1 MLTEIVA
8 ILAGF
13 ALLIWAADRFVSG
26 AAAIAINLGVST
38 LVIGLTIVGLGTSA
52 PEILVSAIAAI
63 DGNPGLSIGNAIGS
77 NITNIGL
84 ILGITAL
91 VMPLSVASRT
101 LMREYPLLLGISLL
115 TMMLLL
121 DQHLGVMDGI
131 ILVALLVAV
140 IYLMYRTAR
149 QGADP
154 ELAKEIIA
162 EMPETMPTGK
172 AVLWLL
178 AGLVGML
185 IASRLLVWGAVEV
198 ARLIGVSDLII
209 GLTVVAIG
217 TSLPELATTITS
229 ALKNEPDLAIGNVL
243 GSNLFNLLAVLP
255 IAGLVAPGDISTEI
269 LLRDMPVM
277 LALTLAIAGVAWSR
291 KGTHEIARSDGIL
304 LLTGFLAYQG
314 WILYSV
320 LQST

>member
-26 AAAIAINLGVST
+26 AAAIATNLGVST

-52 PEILVSAIAAI
+52 PEILVSTIASI
-63 DGNPGLSIGNAIGS
+63 DGNPGLAIGNAIGS

-101 LMREYPLLLGISLL
+101 LMREYPLLLGVSLL
-115 TMMLLL
+115 SLVLVL
-121 DQHLGVMDGI
+121 DEHLGVMDGV
-131 ILVALLVAV
+131 ILIVLLTGV

-149 QGADP
+149 QGADA
-154 ELAKEIIA
+154 ELAREIIA

-172 AVLWLL
+172 AVLWLIVGL
-178 AGLVGML
+178 AAMI
-185 IASRLLVWGAVEV
+185 IASRLLVWGAVEI
-198 ARLIGVSDLII
+198 ASLLGVSDLVI
-209 GLTVVAIG
+209 GLTIVAIG
-217 TSLPELATTITS
+217 TSLPELATSITS
-229 ALKNEPDLAIGNVL
+229 ALKNEADLAIGNIL

-255 IAGLVAPGDISTEI
+255 VAALIAPGQISAEI
-269 LLRDMPVM
+269 PLRDIPVM

-304 LLTGFLAYQG
+304 LLVGFLAYEG
-314 WILYSV
+314 WIVYSV
-320 LQST
+320 MESA

>member
-26 AAAIAINLGVST
+26 AAAIATNLGVST
-38 LVIGLTIVGLGTSA
+38 LVVGLTIVGLGTSA

-115 TMMLLL
+115 TMVLLL

-131 ILVALLVAV
+131 ILIVLLIGV

-149 QGADP
+149 KGADA
-154 ELAKEIIA
+154 ELAREIIA
-162 EMPETMPTGK
+162 EMPETMPTAK

-178 AGLVGML
+178 AGLVGMI

-217 TSLPELATTITS
+217 TSLPELATSITS
-229 ALKNEPDLAIGNVL
+229 ALKNEADLAIGNVL

-255 IAGLVAPGDISTEI
+255 IAGLVVPGDISSEI
-269 LLRDMPVM
+269 PLRDMPVM

-314 WILYSV
+314 WIVYSV
-320 LQST
+320 LQSA

>member
-77 NITNIGL
+77 NITNLGL

-217 TSLPELATTITS
+217 TSLPELATTITLS
-229 ALKNEPDLAIGNVL
+229 LIH
-243 GSNLFNLLAVLP
+243 
-255 IAGLVAPGDISTEI
+255 I
-269 LLRDMPVM
+269 
-277 LALTLAIAGVAWSR
+277 
-291 KGTHEIARSDGIL
+291 
-304 LLTGFLAYQG
+304 
-314 WILYSV
+314 
-320 LQST
+320 

>member
-1 MLTEIVA
+1 MLTEVVA

-13 ALLIWAADRFVSG
+13 AVLIWAADRFVSG
-26 AAAIAINLGVST
+26 AAAIATNFGVST
-38 LVIGLTIVGLGTSA
+38 LVVGLTIVGLGTSA

-101 LMREYPLLLGISLL
+101 LMREYPLLLGISLF
-115 TMMLLL
+115 TMVLFL

-131 ILVALLVAV
+131 ILIALLIVV

-149 QGADP
+149 QGADA

-162 EMPETMPTGK
+162 EMPESMPTGK

-178 AGLVGML
+178 AGLVGMI

-198 ARLIGVSDLII
+198 AHLLGVSDLII

-217 TSLPELATTITS
+217 TSLPELATSITS
-229 ALKNEPDLAIGNVL
+229 ALKNEADLAIGNVL

-255 IAGLVAPGDISTEI
+255 IAGLIAPGDISSEI
-269 LLRDMPVM
+269 PLRDIPVM
-277 LALTLAIAGVAWSR
+277 LALTLAIAGVAYSR

-314 WILYSV
+314 WIIYSV

>member
-140 IYLMYRTAR
+140 IFLMYRTAS
-149 QGADP
+149 QGADA

-178 AGLVGML
+178 VGLVGML